1 MRITA
6 VTAQKHD
13 PERVNLYIDGDF
25 RCGLCIQTA
34 ADFGLAPGRELSPRE
49 LNDIAAADAYP
60 AALNAA
66 LDYASRTNAK
76 SRSEFLARL
85 SDFPEKAAQAAVKR
99 MEELGY
105 IDDAALAAQIVKR
118 GLANGEGPF
127 MLKKRLYEKRI
138 SEELIQAALYDISP
152 GQEEGAASALR
163 RFPQKTGE
171 PAARQRARAYAYLAR
186 RGFSSELIRQTLEL
200 LPAEYYDEAGY
211 YDDI

>member
-13 PERVNLYIDGDF
+13 PERVNLYIDGEF

-34 ADFGLAPGRELSPRE
+34 ADFGLAPGREAHRE

-85 SDFPEKAAQAAVKR
+85 LDFPEKAAQAAVKR

-105 IDDAALAAQIVKR
+105 IDDAALAGQIVKR
-118 GLANGEGPF
+118 GLASGEGPF

-138 SEELIQAALYDISP
+138 PEELIQEALYDISP
-152 GQEEGAASALR
+152 EQEEEAAANALK

-171 PAARQRARAYAYLAR
+171 PAAKQRARAYAYLAR

-200 LPAEYYDEAGY
+200 LPAEYDDEAGY